1 MTGKIVVA
9 GALGLV
15 GRGVLE
21 HFETERDWDIVA
33 LSRRTPDFQT
43 RAQSIPVDLT
53 DRADCEARLGRIND
67 ATHLVF
73 AAFQGDEVAS
83 NLAMLA
89 NLMAVIEPNNRKLRH
104 VTLLQGGKAYGAH
117 LGQMKVPGREDQPR
131 HAGPNF
137 YYAQEDHLR
146 ALQQGKRWHW
156 TVLRPMSVLGDAV
169 ASPMN
174 ILAALAAYGAIARE
188 LGQSFAFPGATRLQ
202 LGEFTDNRLLARA
215 IQWAGQAATARN
227 EVFNITNGDVIVW
240 QHLWPAL
247 AQQLRLESGEARP
260 AFLAQA
266 MADKAPVWD
275 RIVAK
280 HGLQPRRF
288 EQMVGA
294 SWQFADALLGA
305 GDRGTVA
312 LLSTVKIRQAG
323 FQDCLDSEQ
332 ALRWW
337 FVELRRR
344 RVMP

>member
-33 LSRRTPDFQT
+33 LSRRVPDFQT
-43 RAQSIPVDLT
+43 RAWTIAVDLI
-53 DRADCEARLGRIND
+53 DRAQCEARLGQISD

-73 AAFQGDEVAS
+73 AAFQGDDVAT
-83 NLAMLA
+83 NLGMLA
-89 NLMAVIEPNNRKLRH
+89 NLLAVLEPINRKLRH

-117 LGQMKVPGREDQPR
+117 LGQMTVPGREHQPR
-131 HAGPNF
+131 HAGANF

-146 ALQQGKRWHW
+146 ALQRGKRWHW
-156 TVLRPMSVLGDAV
+156 TILRPMSVVGDASP
-169 ASPMN
+169 SPMN

-188 LGQSFAFPGATRLQ
+188 LGQPCAFPGATRLQ

-227 EVFNITNGDVIVW
+227 EVFNVTNGDVIVW

-247 AQQLRLESGEARP
+247 ARQLRLETGAPQP

-275 RIVAK
+275 RVVAR

-294 SWQFADALLGA
+294 SWHFADALLGA

-323 FQDCLDSEQ
+323 FHECLDSEQ

>member
-21 HFETERDWDIVA
+21 HFETERDWDLVA
-33 LSRRTPDFQT
+33 LSRRKPDFAT
-43 RAQSIPVDLT
+43 RARAISVDLT
-53 DRADCEARLGRIND
+53 DRTACETQLGHLTD

-73 AAFQGDEVAS
+73 AAFQGDDVAT
-83 NLAMLA
+83 NLAMLT
-89 NLMAVIEPNNRKLRH
+89 NLLAVLEPINRKLRH

-117 LGQMKVPGREDQPR
+117 LGQMIVPGREDQPR

-146 ALQQGKRWHW
+146 ALQRGKGWHW
-156 TVLRPMSVLGDAV
+156 TILRPMSVVGDAV

-188 LGQSFAFPGATRLQ
+188 LGQPFAFTGASRLQ

-215 IQWAGQAATARN
+215 IEWAGAAETARN
-227 EVFNITNGDVIVW
+227 EVFNVTNGDVVVW

-247 AQQLRLESGEARP
+247 ARQLRLECGDPCP
-260 AFLAQA
+260 AFLAET
-266 MADKAPVWD
+266 MADKTLVWA
-275 RIVAK
+275 RLAAK
-280 HGLQPRRF
+280 HGLQRRGL

-294 SWQFADALLGA
+294 SWHFADALLGA
-305 GDRGTVA
+305 GDRGSVA

-323 FQDCLDSEQ
+323 FHECLDSE
-332 ALRWW
+332 AAFRWW

>member
-21 HFETERDWDIVA
+21 HFETERDWDLVA
-33 LSRRTPDFQT
+33 LSRRAPDFQT
-43 RAQSIPVDLT
+43 RARAISVDLT
-53 DRADCEARLGRIND
+53 ARADCEAKLGHLTD
-67 ATHLVF
+67 ATHIVF
-73 AAFQGDEVAS
+73 AAFQGDDVAT

-89 NLMAVIEPNNRKLRH
+89 NLLAVLEPGNRKLRH

-117 LGQMKVPGREDQPR
+117 LGQMQVPGREDQPR

-137 YYAQEDHLR
+137 YYDQEDFLR
-146 ALQQGKRWHW
+146 TLQRGKRWHW
-156 TVLRPMSVLGDAV
+156 TVLRPMSVVGDALQ
-169 ASPMN
+169 SPMN

-188 LGQSFAFPGATRLQ
+188 LGQPFAFPGASRPQ

-215 IQWAGQAATARN
+215 VQWAGNAPAARN
-227 EVFNITNGDVIVW
+227 EVFNVTNGDVVVW
-240 QHLWPAL
+240 QHLWPVL
-247 AQQLRLESGEARP
+247 ARQLRLEVGEP
-260 AFLAQA
+260 QPMFLADA
-266 MADKAPVWD
+266 MADRAPLWD

-280 HGLQPRRF
+280 HGLQRRSF
-288 EQMVGA
+288 AQMVGP

-323 FQDCLDSEQ
+323 FHDCLDS
-332 ALRWW
+332 AAAFRWW
-337 FVELRRR
+337 FVELQRR
-344 RVMP
+344 RVVP